1 MDAAA
6 HEFVLWLMLFAYALH
21 ILEERM
27 LDWVAWARAT
37 FNFNLGWA
45 GFYTTYA
52 IVVAGIC
59 TDMIGWKLPEK
70 VLEGSEY
77 GADNSE
83 NALGSRVGQNEL
95 RQEARQETQGY
106 SPTAPGGCAE
116 LASHSQEFVDD
127 EHYRPA
133 GKRKEKNREEF

>member
-1 MDAAA
+1 MRIGF
-6 HEFVLWLMLFAYALH
+6 HWQALGKRPTRPAEG
-21 ILEERM
+21 LSSADDTKYQQAVQKER
-27 LDWVAWARAT
+27 
-37 FNFNLGWA
+37 LGLKHDPKP
-45 GFYTTYA
+45 G
-52 IVVAGIC
+52 C
-59 TDMIGWKLPEK
+59 EK
-70 VLEGSEY
+70 VLDGPEY
-77 GADNSE
+77 SAGNSE

-116 LASHSQEFVDD
+116 LASHSQKFVDD